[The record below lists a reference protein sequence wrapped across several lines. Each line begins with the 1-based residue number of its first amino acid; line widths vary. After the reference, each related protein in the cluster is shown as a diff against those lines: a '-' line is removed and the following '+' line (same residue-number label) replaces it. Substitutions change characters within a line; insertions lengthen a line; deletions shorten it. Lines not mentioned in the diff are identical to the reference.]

1 MPVAIRAD
9 SNQIQQVLINLAINA
24 RDAMPSGGT
33 MRISTRRI
41 TTSHP
46 GPIVTVTPAPS
57 CIRIVVQD
65 TGVGMAPEVQT
76 RIFEPFFTT
85 KAVGQGT
92 GLGLSTSYGI
102 VAQHGGRIA
111 VRSRVGEG
119 SAFTID
125 LPIVDAFAE
134 AAEQQTS
141 FAGLPGGSETI
152 LVVEDEEVVRV
163 FVERVLRAL
172 GCVVFT
178 APNGLDALQF
188 AYRGVPF
195 DLLLTDM
202 VMPELHGTALA
213 ARLVARQPGLRV
225 IYMSGYPEHPGSVQE
240 TMTQGTLLPKPFTG
254 SVLAHL
260 VRTVLDQPVGS

>member
-1 MPVAIRAD
+1 
-9 SNQIQQVLINLAINA
+9 
-24 RDAMPSGGT
+24 
-33 MRISTRRI
+33 MRISTQRI
-41 TTSHP
+41 AAPRP
-46 GPIVTVTPAPS
+46 GPIVAVTPTPS
-57 CIRIVVQD
+57 CVRIVVQD

-76 RIFEPFFTT
+76 HVFEPFFTT

-92 GLGLSTSYGI
+92 GLGLATSYGI

-134 AAEQQTS
+134 AAEQQMS
-141 FAGLPGGSETI
+141 FAGLPGGGETI
-152 LVVEDEEVVRV
+152 LVVEDEDVVRV

-172 GCVVFT
+172 GYVVFT

-188 AYRGVPF
+188 AHRGVPF

-240 TMTQGTLLPKPFTG
+240 TMAQGTLLPKPFTG